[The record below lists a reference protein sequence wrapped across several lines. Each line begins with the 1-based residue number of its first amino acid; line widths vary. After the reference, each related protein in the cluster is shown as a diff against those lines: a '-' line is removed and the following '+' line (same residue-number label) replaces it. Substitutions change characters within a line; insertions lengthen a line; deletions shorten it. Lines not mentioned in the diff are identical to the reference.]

1 MNISGRP
8 LELEKRAA
16 ELGQHVQKI
25 LQRFQ
30 EVHSHAA
37 NAPHVNL
44 NHQELRV
51 IELLGEV
58 GSVNMGG
65 VAAHLSLA
73 VNSVTSLIDGLEAKS
88 LVMRQR
94 STEDRRV
101 VQLELTESGREI
113 HKAAE
118 SAKMELYS
126 AMLRPLSSE
135 EQELLLDL
143 FRKVASGGQD

>member
-1 MNISGRP
+1 MEMG
-8 LELEKRAA
+8 L
-16 ELGQHVQKI
+16 HVQKI
-25 LQRFQ
+25 LQQFQ
-30 EVHSHAA
+30 AVHCSAA

-73 VNSVTSLIDGLEAKS
+73 VNSVTTLIDGMEAKS
-88 LVMRQR
+88 LVVRQR

-118 SAKMELYS
+118 SAKLELYS

-135 EQELLLDL
+135 EQDLLLDL
-143 FRKVASGGQD
+143 FRKVALGGKE